1 MDTMMC
7 AMHMRMAQE
16 EMLLNHPSFSG
27 WTPLAHGEIEGDE
40 ISRCSGGHIHLD
52 YGNFSIRFEHNE
64 FLAFTRMVLEAAT
77 RLTGTSSTAPFEP
90 NSSTPI
96 SLN

>member
-16 EMLLNHPSFSG
+16 EMLLNHSPSSG

-52 YGNFSIRFEHNE
+52 YGNFSIRFERDE
-64 FLAFTRMVLEAAT
+64 FLAFTRMVVEAAT
-77 RLTGTSSTAPFEP
+77 RLTGAAPITPFESSP
-90 NSSTPI
+90 STPI